1 MFSASSSIWLSK
13 WSDEMTPKYNV
24 SEKANKTVDRSSTRD
39 LYLGVYG
46 GLGLGQAVAVIFASL
61 FLYISTLTG
70 ANKLHHIMLA
80 NVLRSPM
87 SFFDTTPQGRIL
99 NRFGKDV
106 DVLDSTMPM
115 IIRGWITCLLAVLS
129 TFLIIAYTT
138 PTFIL
143 PIAVILTCYY
153 LVQK

>member
-1 MFSASSSIWLSK
+1 MSQTIYNASQNE
-13 WSDEMTPKYNV
+13 SDL
-24 SEKANKTVDRSSTRD
+24 NKRHDTRN

-70 ANKLHHIMLA
+70 ANKLHHIMLG

-115 IIRGWITCLLAVLS
+115 IIRGWITSHCVAGVWLG
-129 TFLIIAYTT
+129 T
-138 PTFIL
+138 PCSSW
-143 PIAVILTCYY
+143 PMARRPPRAPPGVG
-153 LVQK
+153 

>member
-1 MFSASSSIWLSK
+1 MSQTIYNASQNE
-13 WSDEMTPKYNV
+13 SDL
-24 SEKANKTVDRSSTRD
+24 DRRQDTRN

-70 ANKLHHIMLA
+70 ANKLHHIMLG

-129 TFLIIAYTT
+129 TFLIIAYTA

>member
-1 MFSASSSIWLSK
+1 MGTIS
-13 WSDEMTPKYNV
+13 
-24 SEKANKTVDRSSTRD
+24 
-39 LYLGVYG
+39 G
-46 GLGLGQAVAVIFASL
+46 GRV
-61 FLYISTLTG
+61 
-70 ANKLHHIMLA
+70 LHHKMLDRIMRA
-80 NVLRSPM
+80 PM

-115 IIRGWITCLLAVLS
+115 IMRGWMTCLLAVVS

-153 LVQK
+153 IVQKIYVATSRQLKRI

>member
-1 MFSASSSIWLSK
+1 MSQDQSNITADERASQ
-13 WSDEMTPKYNV
+13 
-24 SEKANKTVDRSSTRD
+24 RD
-39 LYLGVYG
+39 LHLGIYG
-46 GLGLGQAVAVIFASL
+46 ALGLGQAVAVIFASL
-61 FLYISTLTG
+61 FLYIATLTG
-70 ANKLHHIMLA
+70 ANKLHRIMLG

-115 IIRGWITCLLAVLS
+115 IIRGWITCLLAVFS
-129 TFLIIAYTT
+129 TFLIITYTT
-138 PTFIL
+138 PTFIV
-143 PIAVILTCYY
+143 PIAIVLTGYY

>member
-1 MFSASSSIWLSK
+1 M
-13 WSDEMTPKYNV
+13 
-24 SEKANKTVDRSSTRD
+24 SENKTSLTSEEAKLERD
-39 LYLGVYG
+39 TYLGVYG
-46 GLGLGQAVAVIFASL
+46 GLGLGQTIAVIFASL

-70 ANKLHHIMLA
+70 ANKLHRIMLG

-115 IIRGWITCLLAVLS
+115 IMRGWMTCLLAVVS
-129 TFLIIAYTT
+129 TFLIISYTT
-138 PTFIL
+138 PVFIL
-143 PIAVILTCYY
+143 PISIVLVGYY

>member
-1 MFSASSSIWLSK
+1 MSK
-13 WSDEMTPKYNV
+13 NKTNV
-24 SEKANKTVDRSSTRD
+24 SLEEIASERD

-46 GLGLGQAVAVIFASL
+46 GLGLGQAVAVILASL

-70 ANKLHHIMLA
+70 ANKLHYVMLS

-115 IIRGWITCLLAVLS
+115 IIRGWITCLLGVLV
-129 TFLIIAYTT
+129 TFLVITYTT

-143 PIAVILTCYY
+143 PIAIVLTGYY

>member
-1 MFSASSSIWLSK
+1 MFSAASSVWLSR
-13 WSDEMTPKYNV
+13 WSDAMSQDKSNLTSDEIT
-24 SEKANKTVDRSSTRD
+24 SQRD

-61 FLYISTLTG
+61 FLYIATLTG
-70 ANKLHHIMLA
+70 ANKLHHIMLG

-115 IIRGWITCLLAVLS
+115 IIRGWITCLLGVFS
-129 TFLIIAYTT
+129 TFLIITYTT

-143 PIAVILTCYY
+143 PIAIVLTGYY